1 MRYMS
6 DANQKLKE
14 PKPKS
19 IKEVIP
25 YLKNLVGKFF
35 YRLFYI
41 FKLVWDTRPWIL
53 AAMVFM
59 AIFNGVSPVI
69 SAFIGAELLNALL
82 AAYNASVAGLSSGFQ
97 WVMTL
102 LILQFGFMF
111 IDDLLNSVNRI
122 LIRISNELVS
132 NQVNLKIM
140 HKAKTID
147 LASFDSPQFYEK
159 FENASRE
166 ASNRPIQV
174 TNATF
179 TIMSSLISVVS
190 FVTILAA
197 ISPFA
202 PLIIIVLSIP
212 SAIINFV
219 YRRKNFQYVRRRSK
233 DRREMNYYSRL
244 MMDKDIVKEVKMFNL
259 ADTFID
265 RYQATYMQYF
275 KGLRRLI
282 TVEGMWMIL
291 ITMITTVVHGGMFL
305 YIARAV
311 SVGTLEIG
319 AYALYTGALKSI
331 ARGISSL
338 ISTTASI
345 YEGTLFIDNMIEFM
359 NEEQSIKPIITKPR
373 SVPRHQQHEI
383 VFDNVSFHYPGTNHD
398 VIKNLSLT
406 INSDDTVVLVGLN
419 GAGKTTLIKLLTRL
433 YDPSEGVIYLD
444 GHDIREYDVSE
455 LYRIFGI
462 IFQDFG
468 KYAVSVKE
476 NIAFGEIEKP
486 IKLAMIKEA
495 AHQSNADAFIKDFEQ
510 GYQTQLMRIFDEK
523 GQELS
528 IGQWQK
534 IAIARA
540 FYNNSDILILDEPTS
555 ALDAIAEQ
563 EIYDQF
569 DKLRKDKM
577 TIFVSHRLSSATIA
591 NKIVVLEDGKLI
603 ELGNHQQLMQAQ
615 GHYWKLF
622 TTQAE
627 RYISGDI

>member
-1 MRYMS
+1 MRGNRKS
-6 DANQKLKE
+6 KGQEKE
-14 PKPKS
+14 TQIQSMKD
-19 IKEVIP
+19 IIP
-25 YLKNLVGKFF
+25 FFRKMIQKFF
-35 YRLFYI
+35 YRLWYI

-69 SAFIGAELLNALL
+69 SAYLGAELLNALL
-82 AAYNASVAGLSSGFQ
+82 AAYNASIANLPSGFQ
-97 WVMTL
+97 WVVTL
-102 LILQFGFMF
+102 LILQFAFMF
-111 IDDLLNSVNRI
+111 FDDLLNSVHRM

-147 LASFDSPQFYEK
+147 LASFDSPEFYEK

-179 TIMSSLISVVS
+179 TIISTLISVIS
-190 FVTILAA
+190 FVLILAA
-197 ISPFA
+197 ISPYA
-202 PLIIIVLSIP
+202 PLIIIILSIP

-233 DRREMNYYSRL
+233 DRRQMNYYSNL
-244 MMDKDIVKEVKMFNL
+244 MMNKDIVKEVKMFNL
-259 ADTFID
+259 ADTFIA
-265 RYQATYMQYF
+265 RYQETYLTYF

-291 ITMITTVVHGGMFL
+291 ITMVTTIVHGGLFL
-305 YIARAV
+305 YIAKAV
-311 SVGTLEIG
+311 SVGRLEIG

-331 ARGISSL
+331 ARGIASL

-359 NEEQSIKPIITKPR
+359 NEEPTIQAKLAQPR
-373 SVPRHQQHEI
+373 KVIRNQKHTI
-383 VFDNVSFHYPGTNHD
+383 VFDNVSFRYPKMNHD

-406 INSDDTVVLVGLN
+406 ITSDDTVVLVGLN

-433 YDPSEGVIYLD
+433 YDPTEGIIYLD
-444 GHDIREYDVSE
+444 GYDIKDYDVSD

-468 KYAVSVKE
+468 KYAVSVSE
-476 NIAFGEIEKP
+476 NIAFGEIDKPFSEGEIEK
-486 IKLAMIKEA
+486 A
-495 AHQSNADAFIKDFEQ
+495 AHQSNAHAFIKDFNH
-510 GYQTQLMRIFDEK
+510 GYQTQLMRIFDDQGE
-523 GQELS
+523 ELS
-528 IGQWQK
+528 TGQWQK

-540 FYNNSDILILDEPTS
+540 FYNDSDILILDEPTA

-569 DKLRKDKM
+569 DQLRQGKM

-591 NKIVVLEDGKLI
+591 SKIVVLENGRLI
-603 ELGNHQQLMQAQ
+603 EEGNHQELMAQQ

-627 RYISGDI
+627 RYLASES